1 VKVDR
6 ATKRRMA
13 KFRDINRS
21 EVVRDAIR
29 RRLDAEEAIRRPTDR
44 RRAAEA
50 ARRMDVFRARV
61 GRGEYDS
68 ARDIG
73 TWRDARRRS

>member
-13 KFRDINRS
+13 KLRNINWS
-21 EVVRDAIR
+21 EVVGDAIR

-50 ARRMDVFRARV
+50 ARRMGVFRTRV

-68 ARDIG
+68 TREI
-73 TWRDARRRS
+73 RK